1 MTTLPRSVTPHNDRS
16 TPLDQTRSKTPSED
30 GRGSPRSTGKE
41 IKNFNHDQYFESP
54 DFKTIPLK
62 QNSHSSESRSPR
74 KHEEGVSPTPS
85 PVPQFPQMGESKTLG
100 AAGGEDGDDDGGHDD
115 DGDVHDEDGHDNQ

>member
-41 IKNFNHDQYFESP
+41 IKNFNHDQYFKSP

-85 PVPQFPQMGESKTLG
+85 PVPQFPQMGETDNL
-100 AAGGEDGDDDGGHDD
+100 AASGGEDGDDD
-115 DGDVHDEDGHDNQ
+115 DGDVHDDDGHDDQ